1 MADPQPDEKELIE
14 RVARGDAEAFEVLVR
29 AHEARLLGFLSRI
42 SGDPNIAQEVGQ
54 EALVK
59 AFFKAGT
66 FDFRCSFHTWLCEIA
81 IRKFLD
87 WQKQRNRWLRKHALS
102 DLREQFDQP
111 GKRSGPAE
119 EAQSHETAELVR
131 AAIGRQDGERDA
143 FAFGQLANFR
153 KPVRPIGFAADQAN
167 QYRPG
172 ARQRVFDI
180 GIHRQG
186 MFQVC
191 QIGQP
196 QGGQGSF
203 RPPPTGRKGA

>member
-87 WQKQRNRWLRKHALS
+87 WQKQRKRWLRKHALS

-119 EAQSHETAELVR
+119 EAQRHETAELVR
-131 AAIGRQDGERDA
+131 SAIGRLSSDHQTVLLLREFQGASYAEIAAAMGCSVGTVESR
-143 FAFGQLANFR
+143 LFR
-153 KPVRPIGFAADQAN
+153 
-167 QYRPG
+167 
-172 ARQRVFDI
+172 ARQKLKKLLEPLVAKDDL
-180 GIHRQG
+180 
-186 MFQVC
+186 
-191 QIGQP
+191 
-196 QGGQGSF
+196 
-203 RPPPTGRKGA
+203 